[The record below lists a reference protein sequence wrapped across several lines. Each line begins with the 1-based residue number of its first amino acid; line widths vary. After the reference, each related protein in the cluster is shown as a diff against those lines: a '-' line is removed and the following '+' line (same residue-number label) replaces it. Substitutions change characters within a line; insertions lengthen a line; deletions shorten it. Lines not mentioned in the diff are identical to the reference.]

1 MDQERNEKYLNRELS
16 WLKFNERVLNEAN
29 DLRNDVLDRIKF
41 LTISASNLD
50 EFDMVRLAGVETMYR
65 KGNVDIDI
73 SGRTFKEQYE
83 EISAE
88 TAAFTRKQY
97 DVLEAILDDLK
108 SNGFTF
114 ITDFSYLNAEQLS
127 FVTDYYQKKIL
138 PFIEVINVPEQDA
151 QAKVFYN
158 SIENKS
164 LNVCMVDKK
173 DNGSFDTYNIAIS
186 KNLDRFVEI
195 PTGNTE
201 EHLYTFC
208 ENIIEY
214 NLSKE
219 RPYAYTAPYRVTRN
233 ASFVAESRDISR
245 LMDEL
250 EEKLNERR
258 HGNVVKLEIAN
269 NAYPFIKEKLKNGF
283 DVDDDLKV
291 YNPSRPIDLTV
302 WKDVTKIPELKKEY
316 GNNYEY
322 VPRVPKK
329 FRKLGG
335 SDIFKTIRKKDAIL
349 FHPYDSFKPVLDF
362 IDAAANDKKVTS
374 IKQTLYR
381 VSKDS
386 PIVKSLRKAA
396 KNGKDVTVLV
406 ELKARFNE
414 EDNIAWAKKLEEAG
428 CKVLYGVPGLKVH
441 SKITTVEREENGETK
456 YYTHLSTGNY
466 NEVTANIYTDM
477 GLLTADEEIGLDAKA
492 FFEHLET
499 PTVFPQ
505 YRKLIVAPEGIKPRL
520 LAMIQNEIKN
530 VNEGRTGSIKMK
542 MNSLCDEEIIDA
554 LYEAGEA
561 GVKVELLVRGICCI
575 KPTKN
580 IVVESIVGEYL
591 EHSRIYEFHNDGDPK
606 VFLSSA
612 DCMPRNLNRRVEILF
627 PIEDEKI
634 KQKVSKVF
642 ELGMLDDR
650 AYILEPD
657 GEYSRLNDNS
667 AISFSSQSYFKHH
680 TLNNIIKKDDYKYV
694 KYASDM
700 YANLEEDDE
709 LTSNALDD
717 EEDYEDDY
725 EDEYEDLEDLETSEI

>member
-1 MDQERNEKYLNRELS
+1 MDTERSEKYLNRELS
-16 WLKFNERVLNEAN
+16 WLKFNERVLNEAKDTN
-29 DLRNDVLDRIKF
+29 NNVLDRIKF

-50 EFDMVRLAGVETMYR
+50 EFDMVRLAGIETMYR
-65 KGNVDIDI
+65 KGNEDIDI

-88 TAAFTRKQY
+88 TAAFTRLQY
-97 DVLEAILDDLK
+97 DVLEDILDDLK
-108 SNGFTF
+108 SEGFTF
-114 ITDFSYLNAEQLS
+114 ITDFSSLDREQID
-127 FVTDYYQKKIL
+127 FIVDYYQKKIL

-151 QAKVFYN
+151 QAKEFYN

-164 LNVCMVDKK
+164 LNVCVVDKK
-173 DNGSFDTYNIAIS
+173 ENGSFDTFNVAIS
-186 KNLDRFVEI
+186 KKLDRFVEI
-195 PTGNTE
+195 PTKDDS
-201 EHLYTFC
+201 HLYTFC

-219 RPYAYTAPYRVTRN
+219 RPYAYTAPYRITRN
-233 ASFVAESRDISR
+233 ATFVAESRDISR

-269 NAYPFIKEKLKNGF
+269 NAYPFIKEKLQNGF
-283 DVDDDLKV
+283 GVDDELKV

-302 WKDVTKIPELKKEY
+302 WKDVNKIPELKKEY
-316 GNNYEY
+316 KKNEY
-322 VPRVPKK
+322 VPRVPKR
-329 FRKLGG
+329 FRKLGNA
-335 SDIFKTIRKKDAIL
+335 DIFKTISKKDALL

-362 IDAAANDKKVTS
+362 IESAANDSKVTS

-441 SKITTVEREENGETK
+441 SKITTVERVENGKTK

-477 GLLTADEEIGLDAKA
+477 GLLTANEEIGLDAKA
-492 FFEHLET
+492 FFEHLENPLT
-499 PTVFPQ
+499 FPQ
-505 YRKLIVAPEGIKPRL
+505 YKKLIVAPEGIKPAL
-520 LAMIQNEIKN
+520 LRMIQNEIKN
-530 VNEGRTGSIKMK
+530 VNEGVSGCIRMK
-542 MNSLCDEEIIDA
+542 MNSLCDEEIINA
-554 LYEAGEA
+554 LYEASEA

-575 KPTKN
+575 KPNDN
-580 IVVESIVGEYL
+580 IKVKSVVGEYL
-591 EHSRIYEFHNDGDPK
+591 EHSRIYEFSNAGDPL
-606 VFLSSA
+606 VYLSSA

-627 PIEDEKI
+627 PIEDERI
-634 KQKVSKVF
+634 KNSVRYAF
-642 ELGMLDDR
+642 MIGMDDEK
-650 AYILEPD
+650 AYSLKPD
-657 GEYSRLNDNS
+657 GEYIRTS
-667 AISFSSQSYFKHH
+667 ADLPFPFVSQEYFKTGSLKNLEKDKAHFEE
-680 TLNNIIKKDDYKYV
+680 LENIKHELEDFDDNYER
-694 KYASDM
+694 SFD
-700 YANLEEDDE
+700 EEDD
-709 LTSNALDD
+709 
-717 EEDYEDDY
+717 
-725 EDEYEDLEDLETSEI
+725 YEDLEDLEVSEI